1 MQIMLNG
8 GETIKLVGTD
18 YEKMLHVQFLSG
30 IKIRGGTIKF
40 AGKIMRGASCES
52 FLLGTFK

>member
-30 IKIRGGTIKF
+30 IKIVEVRQ
-40 AGKIMRGASCES
+40 
-52 FLLGTFK
+52 